1 MADTLKNPS
10 GLGETAHEDIPRPK
24 PSIDRVGNY
33 RILDEIGAGGMAV
46 VYKGVQESLGRTV
59 AIKALKTALTGD
71 ASIVTRFEREALSVA
86 SFQHENIIT
95 LYDFFKE
102 RGALFMVMEFV
113 EGIDLYD
120 LLEKSERIPPDIA
133 AIMALHVARG
143 LEYAHFRGVI
153 HRDVKPANVI
163 ISRLGEVKLT
173 DFGIA
178 RTEHS
183 DLTEAGI
190 GLGTPAYMSPEQV
203 IGDRLDHRSD
213 IWSLGIVTYQMIT
226 GRKPFTDDED
236 RSVMQ
241 RIRLEHPVAP
251 REITEGCPRDLER
264 IVVQCMEK
272 RPEDRFNSTQELV
285 IALEQ
290 YLADNVRS
298 NYRARLVLFLKDQ
311 GVISDDETTAMLHP
325 ALIGNYD
332 RQGRPLRPRRKRR
345 RQVVG
350 ILGAGL
356 LGAAIGAGS
365 GFYGGL
371 GRGQEP
377 DPAVKPPPVCPDH
390 NGKPTGR
397 LYVRVQPWAN
407 VKVDGKHVETT
418 PFARPLLLEVGPHE
432 IVLESPYMKPV
443 VKKVV
448 IRAAK
453 PTFVSHPETEGG
465 RLK

>member
-1 MADTLKNPS
+1 MADTLENS
-10 GLGETAHEDIPRPK
+10 TDLNAAAPRPK

-33 RILDEIGAGGMAV
+33 RIIDEIGAGGMAV

-59 AIKALKTALTGD
+59 AIKALKTVLTGD
-71 ASIVTRFEREALSVA
+71 TSIVARFEREALSVA
-86 SFQHENIIT
+86 SFRHENIIT

-102 RGALFMVMEFV
+102 RGALFMVMEYV

-120 LLEKSERIPPDIA
+120 LLEKAQTIPSDVA
-133 AIMALHVARG
+133 AIMALHIARA

-163 ISRLGEVKLT
+163 VSRLGEVKLT

-213 IWSLGIVTYQMIT
+213 IWSLGVVTYQLIT
-226 GRKPFTDDED
+226 GRKPFADAED

-241 RIRLEHPVAP
+241 RIRLEQPIAP
-251 REITEGCPRDLER
+251 REIAESCPRDLER
-264 IVVQCMEK
+264 IVLQCMEK
-272 RPEDRFNSTQELV
+272 RPDDRFNSTQQLV

-290 YLADNVRS
+290 YLATNVPS

-311 GVISDDETTAMLHP
+311 GVISNDETTAMLHP

-332 RQGRPLRPRRKRR
+332 QQGRPQRPRRQRR
-345 RQVVG
+345 RSLLGLVG
-350 ILGAGL
+350 VGL
-356 LGAAIGAGS
+356 LGTAVGVGAG
-365 GFYGGL
+365 FWGGQ
-371 GRGQEP
+371 RPSQQP
-377 DPAVKPPPVCPDH
+377 DPEVRPPLVCPEQ
-390 NGKPTGR
+390 NGKPTGH
-397 LYVRVQPWAN
+397 LYVRAQPWAN
-407 VKVDGKHVETT
+407 VEVDGKHVETT
-418 PFARPLLLEVGPHE
+418 PFARPLVLAVGAHKV
-432 IVLESPYMKPV
+432 VLASPYMKRV
-443 VKKVV
+443 VKKII
-448 IRAAK
+448 IRANEA
-453 PTFVSHPETEGG
+453 TLISHPETEGVP
-465 RLK
+465 K